1 MRWERVAERQRA
13 CVPDCCGNRFGPDCA
28 CVCGSAAG
36 QLECCCELQ
45 RAERELCRDEQ
56 CCEQRRVERQCCW
69 SGRHGD
75 ERVECRGAARAERL
89 RGQRLGQRQCCCVQS
104 ARRRVRRCCGGC
116 VCWCHA
122 GQRQRAGELRR
133 SECELCCC
141 EQCREQRGDERQCC
155 WARRDGRERV
165 ECWRTAGA
173 QRVRGQRL
181 GQRQWCCVQS
191 GWRCFCRCCWGCVCW
206 CCAGQRKRAV
216 ELRQAE
222 RERCWCEQ
230 RCEQRGCEC
239 DCCGS
244 RRSGGERREL
254 QGASW
259 RECVCRKRVAERQRG
274 CVPQR
279 VWRVS

>member
-1 MRWERVAERQRA
+1 MRCERVAQRQRA
-13 CVPDCCGNRFGPDCA
+13 CVPCRGRAAWRVRCGCERWC
-28 CVCGSAAG
+28 AAG
-36 QLECCCELQ
+36 QHECCCEL
-45 RAERELCRDEQ
+45 RCAERELC
-56 CCEQRRVERQCCW
+56 W
-69 SGRHGD
+69 
-75 ERVECRGAARAERL
+75 
-89 RGQRLGQRQCCCVQS
+89 
-104 ARRRVRRCCGGC
+104 
-116 VCWCHA
+116 
-122 GQRQRAGELRR
+122 
-133 SECELCCC
+133 C
-141 EQCREQRGDERQCC
+141 EQCREQRRLERQCC

-165 ECWRTAGA
+165 ECWRAAGA

-191 GWRCFCRCCWGCVCW
+191 GWRCFWRCCWGCVCW

-216 ELRQAE
+216 ELRRAE

-244 RRSGGERREL
+244 RRSGGERREQ

-274 CVPQR
+274 CVTQR